1 MWHIH
6 VLGTIQQIV
15 WKEINLGGCVWGGVW
30 GGGGGVC
37 GGGWM
42 CVCVC
47 VCVCVCGGG
56 GTRYSRKR

>member
-6 VLGTIQQIV
+6 VLGKIQQIF
-15 WKEINLGGCVWGGVW
+15 WKEINL
-30 GGGGGVC
+30 
-37 GGGWM
+37 

-56 GTRYSRKR
+56 GGGGGGWGGGTRYSRKR